1 MKLKQLIYLKPA
13 PRVWSECLQSHREYL
28 HCCYTTLSIL
38 GGRGRTAQTYDEVVK
53 DLIMSE
59 KSYLRDLHMI
69 TKVFREQ
76 ILRLPQSLASN
87 HELDAIF
94 SNINDITE
102 LTITLI
108 GSLEDTLEMA
118 EDGQVGQ
125 LYLLWPDLERSHCTK
140 YFQVMTAIGSCFE
153 ELAEAEEFD
162 VYEKFARDV
171 LNPESR

>member
-1 MKLKQLIYLKPA
+1 
-13 PRVWSECLQSHREYL
+13 
-28 HCCYTTLSIL
+28 
-38 GGRGRTAQTYDEVVK
+38 
-53 DLIMSE
+53 
-59 KSYLRDLHMI
+59 MI

-118 EDGQVGQ
+118 EDGQVIFFVSWSDPI
-125 LYLLWPDLERSHCTK
+125 LTS

>member
-1 MKLKQLIYLKPA
+1 MSSA
-13 PRVWSECLQSHREYL
+13 DS
-28 HCCYTTLSIL
+28 LSRL
-38 GGRGRTAQTYDEVVK
+38 TVSLVSGGRGRTAQTYDEVVK

-76 ILRLPQSLASN
+76 ILRLPPNLASN
-87 HELDAIF
+87 QELDAIF

-118 EDGQVGQ
+118 EDGQVAGQ
-125 LYLLWPDLERSHCTK
+125 LSST
-140 YFQVMTAIGSCFE
+140 T
-153 ELAEAEEFD
+153 LAFKPHVSGD
-162 VYEKFARDV
+162 GHRIMF
-171 LNPESR
+171 